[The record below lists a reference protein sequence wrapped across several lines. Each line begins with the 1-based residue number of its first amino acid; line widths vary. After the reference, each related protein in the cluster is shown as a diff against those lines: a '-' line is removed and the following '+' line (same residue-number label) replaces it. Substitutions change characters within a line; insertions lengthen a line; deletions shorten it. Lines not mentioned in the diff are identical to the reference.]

1 MKCPKCDG
9 EMEEG
14 VLGQNYKYLV
24 LDPSFVS
31 KTISFLNLKKGL
43 FGRILPNTFKVIR
56 HYRCKNCGYLENY
69 AK

>member
-14 VLGQNYKYLV
+14 RLPGFPFGISQKWIQLTKFLTLKQVMIKEIK
-24 LDPSFVS
+24 SF
-31 KTISFLNLKKGL
+31 
-43 FGRILPNTFKVIR
+43 
-56 HYRCKNCGYLENY
+56 RCQSCGYLENY